1 MFSIETLQKFFLP
14 AFYAAFLSLLA
25 TPIVIRL
32 AKKYNLVDDPKKR
45 YHPAHTHTGIIPRAG
60 GLAIFFGIALAIIIF
75 IPVSKLVIGIILGS
89 LLLVVVGLADDRHDI
104 SPYIRLLTNALAAA
118 IVVGAGAGIPY
129 ITNPITGGI
138 LHLDT
143 LRITFSFFGPHS
155 ILVWA
160 DLLAFIWILWTI
172 NIVGWSAGVDGQ
184 MPGFVAIS
192 AFVLGLLSLRFSL
205 QDSSQQVVTMIAF
218 ITAGGFLGFLP
229 WNFFPQKIMPGYG
242 GKTLAGLLL
251 ALLGILSYGKFGTAI
266 LVLSVPIIDALYTL
280 LRRLS
285 QKKSL
290 VLADRGHL
298 HHRLL
303 DLGWGKRRIALFYW
317 TVSAILGW
325 IALTVTSRQKIFAF
339 LAAAAAIGGFLVWV
353 SFFTQ
358 FSKPQD
364 PDSG

>member
-1 MFSIETLQKFFLP
+1 MISLTQLQFFTLP
-14 AFYAAFLSLLA
+14 ACSAAILAFLA
-25 TPIVIRL
+25 TPLTLFL
-32 AKKYNLVDDPKKR
+32 AKKYGLVDDPKKR
-45 YHPAHTHTGIIPRAG
+45 FHPAHTHTGVIPRAG
-60 GLAIFFGIALAIIIF
+60 GLAIFLGISLAIIF
-75 IPVSKLVIGIILGS
+75 FVPLTKLTVGILLGS
-89 LLLVVVGLADDRHDI
+89 LILVAVGLADDQKDVN
-104 SPYIRLLTNALAAA
+104 PYMRLLTNALAA
-118 IVVGAGAGIPY
+118 ILVVGAGAGIPY
-129 ITNPITGGI
+129 ITNPLTGGI
-138 LHLDT
+138 LHLDSW
-143 LRITFSFFGPHS
+143 RITFSFFGHHS

-160 DLLAFIWILWTI
+160 DLLAFVWILWTI

-192 AFVLGLLSLRFSL
+192 AFILGLLSLRFSL
-205 QDSSQQVVTMIAF
+205 RDPSQQMVTILAF
-218 ITAGGFLGFLP
+218 VTAGGFLGFLP
-229 WNFFPQKIMPGYG
+229 WNFYPQKIMPGYG
-242 GKTLAGLLL
+242 GKTLAGFLL

-280 LRRLS
+280 LRRVS

-317 TVSAILGW
+317 AVSAILGW

-339 LAAAAAIGGFLVWV
+339 LAVAVAIGGFLVWV

-358 FSKPQD
+358 FSKPRD
-364 PDSG
+364 PDNG